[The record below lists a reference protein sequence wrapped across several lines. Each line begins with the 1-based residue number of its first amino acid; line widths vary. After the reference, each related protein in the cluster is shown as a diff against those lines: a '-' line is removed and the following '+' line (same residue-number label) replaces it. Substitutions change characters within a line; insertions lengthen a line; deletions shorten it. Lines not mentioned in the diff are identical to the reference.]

1 MVKTNQ
7 SSLEFIALMASLM
20 SVVAL
25 AIDALLPALDVIGS
39 AVNTSSATENQLIIT
54 MIFLGLGIGPLI
66 FGPLSDNLGRKPVV
80 YFGFI
85 LFLLSSFICV
95 RAQSIEYMILGR
107 ILQGIGLSAPRTIS
121 IAIIRDQYQGDPMA
135 RIMSFVTV
143 VFLLVP
149 IVAPAI
155 GKMVLD
161 NFDWQSIFLMQLWCS
176 GAVALWFWRR
186 QPETL
191 DPENKRALQLKDY
204 LHGLSE
210 VIKEPRT
217 MGYTLISGLV
227 FGSFMVYLSGAQ
239 QIFHQQYDLKDEFP
253 MIFAGLSIAIGLA
266 IFSNGHLVLR
276 FGMKTM
282 VTRALYGFFAI
293 ALLYV
298 LVFSGQDN
306 PSIDVLMIFFGLQFF
321 AIGFLFGNLR
331 ALAMQPMGH
340 IAGMAAAITGFIST
354 VMALPISTFIGTY
367 IENKVWPIFLGFT
380 LCGALSLLILRG
392 IDQFKDAN
400 RA

>member
-7 SSLEFIALMASLM
+7 SSIEFIALMASLM

-25 AIDALLPALDVIGS
+25 AIDALLPALDVIGM
-39 AVNTSSATENQLIIT
+39 AVHTQTPTENQLIIT
-54 MIFLGLGIGPLI
+54 LIFLGLGIGPLI

-80 YFGFI
+80 YFGFV
-85 LFLLSSFICV
+85 LFLLASFICV
-95 RAQSIEYMILGR
+95 SSETIQYMILGR
-107 ILQGIGLSAPRTIS
+107 ILQGIGLSASRTIS

-161 NFDWQSIFLMQLWCS
+161 QFDWQSIFLMQLWCS
-176 GAVALWFWRR
+176 GAVALWFWKR

-191 DPENKRALQLKDY
+191 DPKNKRPLQLKDY
-204 LHGLSE
+204 FHGLTE
-210 VIKEPRT
+210 VVKEPKT

-239 QIFHQQYDLKDEFP
+239 QIFHDQYGLKDEFP
-253 MIFAGLSIAIGLA
+253 LIFAGLSIAIGLA

-276 FGMKTM
+276 FGMKKM
-282 VTRALYGFFAI
+282 VTTALYGFLAI

-298 LVFSGQDN
+298 VLYSGQIN
-306 PSIDVLMIFFGLQFF
+306 PSIEVLMLFFGLQFF

-331 ALAMQPMGH
+331 ALAMQPMGR

-354 VMALPISTFIGTY
+354 IMALPISTYIGTY
-367 IENKVWPIFLGFT
+367 IQDQVWPIFLGFT
-380 LCGALSLLILRG
+380 ICGALSLLILWG
-392 IDQFKDAN
+392 IN
-400 RA
+400 RLSLKKAS